1 MTTRSGWCLSGQCV
15 GSTAKHPCPIGDRCP
30 CSCHAQV
37 DGQDALIPDPRT
49 TTEPPF

>member
-1 MTTRSGWCLSGQCV
+1 MKDDDCRDP
-15 GSTAKHPCPIGDRCP
+15 A